1 MINLHLTSIKSWD
14 PEINLLDT
22 VENINATVQDFYDKL
37 KIRFWTCDINVH
49 RLTNNNEMFICD
61 PWVLFVL
68 YNKNK
73 KKFKCTYDYTNE
85 KIFKKFVS
93 LNFKVEPGKEHR
105 IKLLNFVQEQ
115 KIDCFYSNLSDK
127 ITLTEIPEHFP
138 NGYFDNEFDYGVPKE
153 YFLGLIDIVTE
164 GSCEMSTHFSEK
176 SYKPL
181 FYKKPFI
188 SIAGPYWYETFKKHG
203 FELYD
208 EIFDYGFDLNENRDD
223 RINDIL
229 MQIRDLNLLKY
240 EDLLNLSEKLK
251 PKIEHN
257 YNHLFTLKSKMFE
270 HISHDD
276 MKNDL
281 NIDMEH
287 LKIR

>member
-1 MINLHLTSIKSWD
+1 MINLHLTTVKSWD
-14 PEINLLDT
+14 PEINLLDN
-22 VENINATVQDFYDKL
+22 VENINSTVHDFYNKL

-49 RLTNNNEMFICD
+49 KLTNNNEMFICD

-73 KKFKCTYDYTNE
+73 KKFECTYDYANE
-85 KIFKKFVS
+85 KILKKFVS
-93 LNFKVEPGKEHR
+93 LNFKVKPGREHR
-105 IKLLNFVQEQ
+105 IKLLDFIQEQ
-115 KIDCFYSNLSDK
+115 KIDCFYSNLYEN

-138 NGYFDNEFDYGVPKE
+138 NGYFKNEFDYGVPKE

-176 SYKPL
+176 SYKSL

-188 SIAGPYWYETFKKHG
+188 SIAGPYWYETFKKYG

-208 EIFDYGFDLNENRDD
+208 EMFDYDFDLNENRDD

-240 EDLLNLSEKLK
+240 EDLLNLSVKIK

-257 YNHLFTLKSKMFE
+257 YNHLFTLRSKMFE
-270 HISHDD
+270 HIYHDD
-276 MKNDL
+276 AVNDL
-281 NIDMEH
+281 NFE
-287 LKIR
+287 